1 MSTATSPDR
10 SAVDAATQ
18 AAAALVA
25 LIPTPAPLRA
35 VRREQAPV
43 VPAGAATV
51 LASYVGGAGTD
62 LALVLVDQASLA
74 DASEAGPVEVTDV
87 LRPALEA
94 AGAATGTGVLTE
106 VRPGDASELLADG
119 GSVVFELTG
128 GDEPA
133 GWFAVRTRRTTSAPR
148 DTVVS
153 DNRLARISNVQMRVE
168 VVVGRT
174 RMAVRDVLGLE
185 PGAVVELDRSAGAP
199 ADVQLNGRTI
209 AKGEVVVVDGGD
221 YGVRITTL
229 LDADD

>member
-1 MSTATSPDR
+1 MSTAISPDR
-10 SAVDAATQ
+10 SAVDAANQ

-25 LIPTPAPLRA
+25 LVPTPAPLRA
-35 VRREQAPV
+35 VQRGPAPA
-43 VPAGAATV
+43 VPEGAATV
-51 LASYVGGAGTD
+51 LATYVGGAGTD
-62 LALVLVDQASLA
+62 LALVLIDQASLA

-94 AGAATGTGVLTE
+94 AGATTGPGVLTE
-106 VRPGDASELLADG
+106 VWSGDATELLADEA
-119 GSVVFELTG
+119 SVVFELAG
-128 GDEPA
+128 NDGPA
-133 GWFAVRTRRTTSAPR
+133 GWFAVRTRRSVSTAR
-148 DTVVS
+148 DAVVP
-153 DNRLARISNVQMRVE
+153 DNRLARISNVQMRLE

-185 PGAVVELDRSAGAP
+185 PGVVVELDRSAGAP